1 MVCEVQVY
9 EKPALTDP
17 VLIEGLPGIGFVANI
32 VALHLI
38 QELKAKLF
46 AEIRSSF
53 FQDLAITAEKGKT
66 HFPVNQ
72 LYYHEGRD
80 GERDLIIL
88 YGNTQALTTVGQ
100 YELCGRI
107 VDVAEQLGCRYIMTL
122 GGLKREKQV
131 EKPDLYCA
139 ASDSKTLQDALGL
152 GAKIIGGQIFG
163 VAGLLIG
170 LGRLRGMRG
179 FCLLAETPGLYP
191 DAVAAREV
199 LKAVCGM
206 LHLKVN
212 LSRLN
217 KAAEATSDILKSFGI
232 VSPSIEKRKREPEFR
247 WLI

>member
-1 MVCEVQVY
+1 MVCEVQIY
-9 EKPALTDP
+9 EKPTLTDP

-32 VALHLI
+32 AALHLI
-38 QELKAKLF
+38 QELKAKSF

-53 FQDLAITAEKGKT
+53 FQDLAITAENEKP
-66 HFPVNQ
+66 HFPINQ
-72 LYYHEGRD
+72 LYYHKGRD

-107 VDVAEQLGCRYIMTL
+107 LDVAEELGCRYVMTL
-122 GGLKREKQV
+122 GGLKREEKV
-131 EKPDLYCA
+131 ERPELYCA
-139 ASDSKTLQDALGL
+139 ASDRETLQDALGL
-152 GAKIIGGQIFG
+152 GAKIIGGRIFG

-179 FCLLAETPGLYP
+179 FCLLAETPGVYP

-199 LKAVCGM
+199 LKAVCRM

-212 LSRLN
+212 LSRLDT
-217 KAAEATSDILKSFGI
+217 AAEATNNILKAFGVI
-232 VSPSIEKRKREPEFR
+232 SPSIEERKREPKFR